1 LPVADVTAKSIDNLM
16 NLKGKTLKYDFFLV
30 EDKKINSNIKKIP
43 RSKNPKTNQ
52 LLGFLENL
60 LLKNY

>member
-30 EDKKINSNIKKIP
+30 EDKKINSNIKKSQGQKIL
-43 RSKNPKTNQ
+43 KLTNC
-52 LLGFLENL
+52 LGF
-60 LLKNY
+60 